1 MLSRDRKHMQ
11 HQHVT
16 VKNMIYTKDHKT
28 GYIFDPWHYLGPKR
42 RKLLDESWA
51 GLFRKDILCE
61 LPVGKLS
68 PFFTEDFGRP
78 TKELYAMCG
87 ALIIQQM
94 CDLSDEE
101 TVAQLAFNLQWHYA
115 LDISDES
122 DASKYI
128 CPKTLWNMRNIV
140 TDNELDTILF
150 DQITDRLAKV
160 FKVDTDKQR
169 LDSVHIKSNMRRL
182 GRIGIF
188 VKSIHKF
195 LVNLKR
201 QHTEVFETLP
211 QDIVDKYLPEK
222 ALSCFS
228 MVKPSDSE
236 KTLASVSTDLFD
248 LVQRFSDHPNITSM
262 HSYGLLFRVLEE
274 HCNVTEASDDK
285 PAEVSVKPSKEVPS
299 DSLQNPSDPDAGYD
313 GHKGQ
318 GYHIQV
324 METFCDEEDK
334 EVKSTTLNLITHIEV
349 KPACESDAHALI
361 PALESTKDRGLAPKE
376 VQADSLYGSDENCEV
391 AAAMGIELISPTM
404 GSPKENTLNLSD
416 FELSDKGKVIS
427 CPNGHAPVK
436 IKTKKNRHSV
446 AFDSEHCTNCPLIN
460 DCPVNQ
466 GKKYHYLRYDDKAL
480 RIANRRAAEQTP
492 EFKER
497 YRWRAGVEGTISV
510 YEARTGVKRLR
521 VRGLKAVRFCATL
534 KAIGIN
540 IFRAT
545 AVRKAVIA
553 LMGTPER
560 VTPSLRH
567 LILVFKEQIET
578 TWGQLR
584 KTLTPFACNYQS
596 GLKMAA

>member
-1 MLSRDRKHMQ
+1 
-11 HQHVT
+11 
-16 VKNMIYTKDHKT
+16 
-28 GYIFDPWHYLGPKR
+28 LGPKR

-61 LPVGKLS
+61 LPVDKLV

-78 TKELYAMCG
+78 TKELYAMFG

-122 DASKYI
+122 DASKYL
-128 CPKTLWNMRNIV
+128 CPKTLWNMRKIV
-140 TDNELDTILF
+140 TDNELDIVLF
-150 DQITDRLAKV
+150 DQTTDRLARI

-201 QHTEVFETLP
+201 QHMEMFETLP

-236 KTLASVSTDLFD
+236 RTLASVSTDLFD
-248 LVQRFSDHPNITSM
+248 LAQRFSNYSEITSM
-262 HSYGLLFRVLEE
+262 NSYGLLLRVLKE

-285 PAEVSVKPSKEVPS
+285 PAEVLVKPSKEIPS
-299 DSLQNPSDPDAGYD
+299 NSLQNPSDPDAGYD

-324 METFCDEEDK
+324 METYCDEEDK
-334 EVKSTTLNLITHIEV
+334 DVKSTKLDLITHIEV
-349 KPACESDAHALI
+349 KPACESDVHALI
-361 PALESTKDRGLAPKE
+361 PALESTEDRGLASKE
-376 VQADSLYGSDENCEV
+376 VLVDTLYGSDENCE
-391 AAAMGIELISPTM
+391 AADAMGVKVISPTM
-404 GSPKENTLNLSD
+404 GSKESAVNLSD
-416 FELSDKGKVIS
+416 FELSEKGKVIS

-460 DCPVNQ
+460 DCPVNK

-480 RIANRRAAEQTP
+480 RIAKRRAAEQTP

-497 YRWRAGVEGTISV
+497 YRWRAGVEGTMSE
-510 YEARTGVKRLR
+510 YNARTGVKRLR
-521 VRGLKAVRFCATL
+521 VRGLKAVRFCAML

-545 AVRKAVIA
+545 AVRKAVSS
-553 LMGTPER
+553 LMGTSER
-560 VTPSLRH
+560 QSLGLGRVF
-567 LILVFKEQIET
+567 LVFKEQFET
-578 TWGQLR
+578 IWGRLR
-584 KTLTPFACNYQS
+584 NTATPFSCNHQF

>member
-1 MLSRDRKHMQ
+1 M
-11 HQHVT
+11 
-16 VKNMIYTKDHKT
+16 VKSMFYTKDHKT

-61 LPVGKLS
+61 LPVDRLS

-78 TKELYAMCG
+78 TKELYAMFG

-101 TVAQLAFNLQWHYA
+101 TMAQLAFNLQWHYA
-115 LDISDES
+115 LNISDES
-122 DASKYI
+122 DTSKYL
-128 CPKTLWNMRNIV
+128 CPKTLWNMRKIV
-140 TDNELDTILF
+140 TDNELDIVLF
-150 DQITDRLAKV
+150 DQTTDRLARI
-160 FKVDTDKQR
+160 FKVDADKQR

-182 GRIGIF
+182 GRVGIF
-188 VKSIHKF
+188 VKSIHKV

-201 QHTEVFETLP
+201 QHTEMFETVP

-236 KTLASVSTDLFD
+236 RTLASVSADLFD
-248 LVQRFSDHPNITSM
+248 LAQRFSNRSDVTSM
-262 HSYGLLFRVLEE
+262 NSYSLLFRVLKE

-285 PAEVSVKPSKEVPS
+285 PAEVLVKPSKEIPS
-299 DSLQNPSDPDAGYD
+299 NSLQNPSDPDAGYD

-324 METFCDEEDK
+324 METYCDEEDK
-334 EVKSTTLNLITHIEV
+334 DVKSTKLDLITHIEV
-349 KPACESDAHALI
+349 KPACESDVHALI
-361 PALESTKDRGLAPKE
+361 PALESTEDRGLAPKE
-376 VQADSLYGSDENCEV
+376 LLVDTLYGSDENHE
-391 AAAMGIELISPTM
+391 AAEAMGVKVISPTM
-404 GSPKENTLNLSD
+404 GSKESTINLSD
-416 FELSDKGKVIS
+416 FEFSEKGKITS

-446 AFDSEHCTNCPLIN
+446 AFDPEHCTNCPLIN
-460 DCPVNQ
+460 DCPVNK

-480 RIANRRAAEQTP
+480 RIARRRAAEQTP

-497 YRWRAGVEGTISV
+497 YRWRAGVEGTMSE
-510 YEARTGVKRLR
+510 YNARTGVKRLR
-521 VRGLKAVRFCATL
+521 VRGLNAVRFCAIL

-545 AVRKAVIA
+545 AVRKSVRSALGGAVCS

-560 VTPSLRH
+560 QPLHVF
-567 LILVFKEQIET
+567 LVFKEQFENI
-578 TWGQLR
+578 WGRLR
-584 KTLTPFACNYQS
+584 NTATPFSCDHQF

>member
-1 MLSRDRKHMQ
+1 MF
-11 HQHVT
+11 
-16 VKNMIYTKDHKT
+16 YTKDHKT

-61 LPVGKLS
+61 LPVDKLV

-78 TKELYAMCG
+78 TKELYAMLG

-101 TVAQLAFNLQWHYA
+101 TMAQVAFNLQWHYA
-115 LDISDES
+115 LNISDES
-122 DASKYI
+122 DASKYL
-128 CPKTLWNMRNIV
+128 CPKTLWNMRKIV
-140 TDNELDTILF
+140 TDNELDIVLF
-150 DQITDRLAKV
+150 DQTTDRLARI

-169 LDSVHIKSNMRRL
+169 LDSLHIKSNMRRL

-188 VKSIHKF
+188 VKSIHRF

-201 QHTEVFETLP
+201 QHTEMFETVP
-211 QDIVDKYLPEK
+211 QDLVDKYLPEK
-222 ALSCFS
+222 ALACFS

-236 KTLASVSTDLFD
+236 RTLVSVSTDLFD
-248 LVQRFSDHPNITSM
+248 LAQRFSNHSEITSM
-262 HSYGLLFRVLEE
+262 NSYGLLLRVLKE

-285 PAEVSVKPSKEVPS
+285 PAEVLVKPSKEIPS
-299 DSLQNPSDPDAGYD
+299 NSLQNPSDPDAGYD

-324 METFCDEEDK
+324 METYCDEEDK
-334 EVKSTTLNLITHIEV
+334 DVKSTKLNLITHIEV
-349 KPACESDAHALI
+349 KPACESDVHALI
-361 PALESTKDRGLAPKE
+361 PALESTEDRGLAPKE
-376 VQADSLYGSDENCEV
+376 VLVDTLYGSDENRE
-391 AAAMGIELISPTM
+391 AADAMGVKVISPTM
-404 GSPKENTLNLSD
+404 GSKESTINLSD
-416 FELSDKGKVIS
+416 FELSEKGKVIS

-446 AFDSEHCTNCPLIN
+446 AFDSEHCNNCPLIN
-460 DCPVNQ
+460 DCPVNK

-480 RIANRRAAEQTP
+480 RIAKRRAAEQTP

-497 YRWRAGVEGTISV
+497 YRWRAGVEGTMSE
-510 YEARTGVKRLR
+510 YNARTGVKRLR
-521 VRGLKAVRFCATL
+521 VRGLKAVRFCAML

-545 AVRKAVIA
+545 AVRKAVSS
-553 LMGTPER
+553 LMGTSER
-560 VTPSLRH
+560 QSLGLGRVF
-567 LILVFKEQIET
+567 LVFKEQFET
-578 TWGQLR
+578 IWGRLR
-584 KTLTPFACNYQS
+584 NTATPFSCNHQF

>member
-1 MLSRDRKHMQ
+1 
-11 HQHVT
+11 
-16 VKNMIYTKDHKT
+16 
-28 GYIFDPWHYLGPKR
+28 LGPKR

-61 LPVGKLS
+61 LPVDKLS

-78 TKELYAMCG
+78 TKELYAIVG
-87 ALIIQQM
+87 TLILQQM
-94 CDLSDEE
+94 HDFSDEE

-115 LDISDES
+115 LNISDES
-122 DASKYI
+122 DASKYV
-128 CPKTLWNMRNIV
+128 CPRTLWNMRNII
-140 TDNELDTILF
+140 TGNELDIVLF
-150 DQITDRLAKV
+150 DRITDRLAKV

-169 LDSVHIKSNMRRL
+169 LDSIHVKSNMRRL
-182 GRIGIF
+182 GRIGII

-201 QHTEVFETLP
+201 QHIEVFETLP
-211 QDIVDKYLPEK
+211 QDIVDRYLPEK

-236 KTLASVSTDLFD
+236 KTLASVSADLFD
-248 LVQRFSDHPNITSM
+248 LTQRFSDHPEITSM
-262 HSYGLLFRVLEE
+262 HSYGLLVRVLGE
-274 HCNVTEASDDK
+274 HCNVTEATDDT

-334 EVKSTTLNLITHIEV
+334 DVKATKLNLITYIEV
-349 KPACESDAHALI
+349 APACESDAHALI
-361 PALESTKDRGLAPKE
+361 PALESTKERGLAPEE
-376 VQADSLYGSDENCEV
+376 VEADSLYGSDENCEA

-404 GSPKENTLNLSD
+404 GSPKESTLNLSD
-416 FELSDKGKVIS
+416 FEFSDQGRVIS
-427 CPNGHAPVK
+427 CPSGHAPVK

-446 AFDSEHCTNCPLIN
+446 AFDSEHCVNCPLLN

-466 GKKYHYLRYDDKAL
+466 GKQYHYLRYDDKAL
-480 RIANRRAAEQTP
+480 RIAKRRAAEQTA

-497 YRWRAGVEGTISV
+497 YRWRAGIEGTMSE
-510 YEARTGVKRLR
+510 YDARTGVKRLR
-521 VRGLKAVRFCATL
+521 VRGLKAVRFCAFL
-534 KAIGIN
+534 KATGIN

-545 AVRKAVIA
+545 AVRKAVNA
-553 LMGTPER
+553 LMGTPETQPLGFGS
-560 VTPSLRH
+560 VF
-567 LILVFKEQIET
+567 LVFKEQFEN
-578 TWGQLR
+578 TWGKLR
-584 KTLTPFACNYQS
+584 NTLAPFAFNYQS
-596 GLKMAA
+596 GLRMAA